1 VSERE
6 RVPPHSHCIVCGAA
20 IPEGERFCS
29 ERCRR
34 EYERR
39 RRRATLTHWIL
50 AGGLIALGIVLMLR
64 GV

>member
-1 VSERE
+1 MAE

-29 ERCRR
+29 EKCRM

-39 RRRATLTHWIL
+39 RKKAATLQWVL
-50 AGGLIALGIVLMLR
+50 AGALIALGVVLMLR

>member
-1 VSERE
+1 MAEH
-6 RVPPHSHCIVCGAA
+6 VPPHSHCIVCGAA

-29 ERCRR
+29 EKCRR

-39 RRRATLTHWIL
+39 RKRAATIQWVI
-50 AGGLIALGIVLMLR
+50 AGILIALGVVLMLR